1 MFVNFFDCLH
11 HTSWLIFDSV
21 IDLATSL
28 WKTEKV
34 KKSISIKVRF
44 QNGIEQIVFI
54 SPWIKSDF
62 GSFPFDNFDIGMQAT
77 SH

>member
-1 MFVNFFDCLH
+1 MLPY
-11 HTSWLIFDSV
+11 
-21 IDLATSL
+21 DLATL
-28 WKTEKV
+28 KRNKRIETQ
-34 KKSISIKVRF
+34 F

>member
-1 MFVNFFDCLH
+1 MHLGYLVILF
-11 HTSWLIFDSV
+11 IFDTL
-21 IDLATSL
+21 IDLATFI
-28 WKTEKV
+28 WKTEFFLNV
-34 KKSISIKVRF
+34 GIKVRF
-44 QNGIEQIVFI
+44 QNGIAQIVFI